1 MEKEMLA
8 IVVNLN
14 LVKENLKSSWDLC
27 NQMKEWQ

>member
-8 IVVNLN
+8 IAR
-14 LVKENLKSSWDLC
+14 LKSGKFEKFMDLC

>member
-8 IVVNLN
+8 IAKFKSEVNLKN
-14 LVKENLKSSWDLC
+14 SWDLC